1 MREHL
6 LNKKQPFGEV
16 HRNTILPENIPVKK
30 AEKNYLGNNRI
41 VGNNGF
47 DHAPPILDNP
57 NPGAEAYACRHED
70 NPFYWTGRPS

>member
-16 HRNTILPENIPVKK
+16 HRNTILPENIPVKQ
-30 AEKNYLGNNRI
+30 ASKNQLGNNRI

-47 DHAPPILDNP
+47 DHAPPIKDSP
-57 NPGAEAYACRHED
+57 NASAEAQASAHHD
-70 NPFYWTGRPS
+70 NPFYWCGRC